1 VAYIAQNQK
10 LLTEYVQKNYE
21 NRSLKRFI
29 KNGKVDRYFLKEYL
43 IQNTG
48 KSKFDIGKFDGI
60 KVVPNFSIYLDNSA
74 IMDGY
79 VKGVFNFE
87 VVLSDLVIEL
97 NYHYNQKHIK
107 FNFINSELY
116 PIDISNVDCFFKS
129 LEPGVAPFK
138 LGNQFVSELNQ
149 CFENVLA
156 SMKQSDI
163 FIFVSDCIYSLETG
177 RYR

>member
-1 VAYIAQNQK
+1 
-10 LLTEYVQKNYE
+10 
-21 NRSLKRFI
+21 
-29 KNGKVDRYFLKEYL
+29 
-43 IQNTG
+43 
-48 KSKFDIGKFDGI
+48 
-60 KVVPNFSIYLDNSA
+60 
-74 IMDGY
+74 MDLPQGC
-79 VKGVFNFE
+79 VFNFE

-116 PIDISNVDCFFKS
+116 PIDISKVDCFFKS
-129 LEPGVAPFK
+129 LEPGVTPFK

-156 SMKQSDI
+156 SRKQSDVS
-163 FIFVSDCIYSLETG
+163 IFVSDCIYSLETG

>member
-1 VAYIAQNQK
+1 

-21 NRSLKRFI
+21 DRLLKRFI

-48 KSKFDIGKFDGI
+48 KSKLDIGKFDGI

-74 IMDGY
+74 SMDLPQGC
-79 VKGVFNFE
+79 VFNFE
-87 VVLSDLVIEL
+87 VVLSDLVIGL

-129 LEPGVAPFK
+129 L
-138 LGNQFVSELNQ
+138 
-149 CFENVLA
+149 
-156 SMKQSDI
+156 
-163 FIFVSDCIYSLETG
+163 
-177 RYR
+177 